1 MVFDVTDVSH
11 RVAYFKIYFV
21 GTVEYTVKDGF
32 ELGINICLFVA
43 HLGEEI
49 PVFLCF
55 KGTFILGLCR
65 VCLAARC
72 PGDEAKEE
80 VK

>member
-32 ELGINICLFVA
+32 ELGINICLFVS
-43 HLGEEI
+43 
-49 PVFLCF
+49 
-55 KGTFILGLCR
+55 
-65 VCLAARC
+65 LALIHI
-72 PGDEAKEE
+72 
-80 VK
+80 